1 MQKGADSDVKTAADT
16 ALAGGGGGEAAAVTS
31 VADCAACQGKHRA
44 HTCGKSGAS
53 KTGSVPAAGRAASG
67 GGGGKGGLWPLPAA
81 LERALNAESCATHRL
96 STFCAAPAF
105 DGSRVCVRVQP
116 W

>member
-16 ALAGGGGGEAAAVTS
+16 AAASGGGGGGAAAVTS

-53 KTGSVPAAGRAASG
+53 KTASVPAVGRVASG
-67 GGGGKGGLWPLPAA
+67 SGSGKGGLWPLPAA
-81 LERALNAESCATHRL
+81 LERALNAESCATDR
-96 STFCAAPAF
+96 F
-105 DGSRVCVRVQP
+105 
-116 W
+116 

>member
-16 ALAGGGGGEAAAVTS
+16 AAAAGGGGGGAAAVTS

-44 HTCGKSGAS
+44 HTCGKIGAS
-53 KTGSVPAAGRAASG
+53 KIASVPAAGRSASG
-67 GGGGKGGLWPLPAA
+67 SGGGKGGLWPLPAA

-96 STFCAAPAF
+96 
-105 DGSRVCVRVQP
+105 
-116 W
+116 